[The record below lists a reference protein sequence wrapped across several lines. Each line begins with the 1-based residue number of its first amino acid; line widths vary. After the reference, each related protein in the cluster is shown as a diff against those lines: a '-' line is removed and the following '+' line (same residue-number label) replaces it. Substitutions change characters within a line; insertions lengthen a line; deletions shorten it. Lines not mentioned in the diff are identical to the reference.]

1 MKVNEI
7 ARQITSSISSSIET
21 YGFKL
26 NHNTNEFKRR
36 INHATQIFELVFYKE
51 GNYLKIK
58 PEVRIKIKPIEDIY
72 QQVSKRGDVYR
83 TLGNDLFEIL
93 RYIDCGEETGKG
105 EQYYWIIK
113 DDESIN
119 KLIKIIPEYFKE
131 TILPYFENNST
142 LSKVD
147 ELLNKYPREL
157 SIHNWLYPL
166 RANLAIIAA
175 KLNNNPKFEELVKIY
190 EEELKEA
197 EESYKTEFVKLK
209 NILHEI
215 TV

>member
-1 MKVNEI
+1 MKTNEI
-7 ARQITSSISSSIET
+7 ARQITSSISSFIEI

-26 NHNTNEFKRR
+26 NHSTYEFRRR
-36 INHATQIFELVFYKE
+36 IVDATQIFELVFYKE
-51 GNYLKIK
+51 GNCLKIK
-58 PEVRIKIKPIEDIY
+58 PEVRIKIRPIEDIY

-93 RYIDCGEETGKG
+93 RYIDHGEETGKG

-142 LSKVD
+142 LSRVD

-190 EEELKEA
+190 EEELQEA
-197 EESYKTEFVKLK
+197 EVNYKEEFVKLK
-209 NILHEI
+209 IILHEI
-215 TV
+215 SV